1 MKIFSH
7 LKKMNFGVYVVG
19 ILIIFSLIGIYKIY
33 TGPEKLGFTESPQ
46 TKSLS
51 ESNLDKT
58 KSLQDRIEVLEAL
71 YIALNKKADSVKNR
85 PQILIQKAYV
95 TNEKGSITIE
105 EIKENLSKEWKDN
118 KIKEK
123 KK

>member
-71 YIALNKKADSVKNR
+71 YIALNEKTDSVKNR